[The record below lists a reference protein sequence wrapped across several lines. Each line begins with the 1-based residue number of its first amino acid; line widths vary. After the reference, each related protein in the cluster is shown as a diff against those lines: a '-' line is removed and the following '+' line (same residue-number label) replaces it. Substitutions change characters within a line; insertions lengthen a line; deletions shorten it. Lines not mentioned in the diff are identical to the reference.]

1 LVGCE
6 QYGEYR
12 SPRGCHVVVVLA
24 DNGGVELF
32 DPTAAHTKLVTNSA
46 RTAGEAL
53 ADKSSAC
60 VAEAQAALM
69 SVP

>member
-1 LVGCE
+1 M
-6 QYGEYR
+6 
-12 SPRGCHVVVVLA
+12 VLA